1 MNLGI
6 LKLFSFIFFIFSI
19 SLFANI
25 QNFDFDL
32 IKKGETDNNTLL
44 IVGGIQGDEPGG
56 FMAASL
62 IATHYEIN
70 KGSVWVIPNLN
81 FYSIIKRGRG
91 AFGDM
96 NRKFA
101 SISSQDPD
109 YNTIQRIKE
118 YMSNDK
124 VKLILNL
131 HDGSGFYR
139 KKHID
144 SIHSPHKWGQSSI
157 IDQSYLNIEKYG
169 NLEEISSKVC
179 EYINNKLIRQ
189 RDYYSVKNTKTRL
202 GDKEMEKTLTYYAI
216 NIGKAAFG
224 NEASKELPLH
234 ERTYYHL
241 LAIEKYMQI
250 MNIDYKRKFELTPI
264 VLKDVIDND
273 ISISFYD
280 DKIKLPLREIRN
292 SLNYF
297 PIKKD
302 GSIKFV
308 GSNPLMTVIKDGNLY
323 NIHYGNR
330 RVSRLSPDYFEINH
344 ELKNVDINIDGEIK
358 EIEMGS
364 LIYVKDDFLVKPKE
378 DIRVN
383 VIGYVN
389 KSQKNE
395 SGLKISKTN
404 ILKRYSIDK
413 KGKIYRV
420 EFYKDEKFAGMVLV
434 KFIDDLSIVSNSEKD
449 TTKKL

>member
-6 LKLFSFIFFIFSI
+6 LKLFNFIFFIFSI
-19 SLFANI
+19 SLFANV
-25 QNFDFDL
+25 QTLDFDL
-32 IKKGETDNNTLL
+32 IKKGNTDNNTLL

-62 IATHYEIN
+62 IATHYEIK

-91 AFGDM
+91 AYGDM
-96 NRKFA
+96 NRKFS
-101 SISSQDPD
+101 SISLKDPD
-109 YNTIQRIKE
+109 YNSIKRIKK
-118 YMSNDK
+118 YIKNDN
-124 VKLILNL
+124 VKLVLNL

-139 KKHID
+139 KTYID
-144 SIHSPHKWGQSSI
+144 HIHSPYKWGQSSI
-157 IDQSYLNIEKYG
+157 IDQSSLNIKEYG
-169 NLEEISSKVC
+169 NLEEISLQVC
-179 EYINNKLIRQ
+179 KYINQRLIRQ
-189 RDYYSVKNTKTRL
+189 RDFYTVKNTNTKL

-250 MNIDYKRKFELTPI
+250 MNIEYKRKFDLIPMI
-264 VLKDVIDND
+264 LKDVIDND

-280 DKIKLPLREIRN
+280 DKIKLPLREVRN

-302 GSIKFV
+302 GSLEFI
-308 GSNPLMTVIKDGNLY
+308 GSNPLMTVIKDGDLY

-330 RVSRLSPDYFEINH
+330 RILRLFPDYFDINH
-344 ELKNVDINIDGEIK
+344 DLDNVDISIDGEVKNIQ
-358 EIEMGS
+358 IGS
-364 LIYVKDDFLVKPKE
+364 LIHVKNDFLIKPK
-378 DIRVN
+378 DNIRVN
-383 VIGYVN
+383 IIGYIN
-389 KSQKNE
+389 RNQKNE
-395 SGLKISKTN
+395 AGLKVSKTN
-404 ILKRYSIDK
+404 ILRRYSIDK
-413 KGKIYRV
+413 KGEIYRV
-420 EFYKDEKFAGMVLV
+420 EFYKEEKFAGMVLV
-434 KFIDDLSIVSNSEKD
+434 KFADDISVASNIELD
-449 TTKKL
+449 TTKEL